1 MIRTTISICAL
12 LAGLLLLSLAMQQ
25 ARAQELLASGPA
37 LNAAETSHSGQP
49 AGGRSESGERVRVAE
64 RTDGRASQS
73 VPRQPAVLDERAEID
88 SEELDILR
96 DRIRECLTWH
106 FQRPED
112 ASRRSPWGVM
122 HALIAYG
129 VDTEI
134 YAGNQKVNA
143 IGWLCWNRPCR
154 GQRLLGTIN
163 GQLMAHQGPGVQG
176 HHGQFL
182 CMLAQS
188 RVAKDFGLKVDGND
202 FTVADLVEYEK
213 QGCEPGSEL
222 TFKLIGLSHYLP
234 SDETW
239 QNRYGKWDIQRLIR
253 EELAQPVIGAACGG
267 SHRMMGFSY
276 AVRQRKKEGK
286 PITGQW
292 KRAETF
298 AADFQDYTFRL
309 QNRDGS
315 FSTNWFEGRGSS
327 PDIDRRLQTTGH
339 VLEWLVYS
347 LPKEQLRERRMVR
360 SVDYLARLMLENRDK
375 SWEIG
380 PKGHAL
386 HALALYDQRVFD
398 SKVGKGAYR
407 VARSDDQE

>member
-12 LAGLLLLSLAMQQ
+12 LGGLLLLSLMMHE
-25 ARAQELLASGPA
+25 ARAQDISASGPDVS
-37 LNAAETSHSGQP
+37 LNAPQTSDASQP
-49 AGGRSESGERVRVAE
+49 AAEGDESVRVAE
-64 RTDGRASQS
+64 RTDDRAAQS
-73 VPRQPAVLDERAEID
+73 VLRRPAELDEREEIG

-96 DRIRECLTWH
+96 DRIRDCLTYH

-129 VDTEI
+129 VDTDI
-134 YAGNQKVNA
+134 LAGGQKVNA
-143 IGWLCWNRPCR
+143 IGWLCWNRPCN
-154 GQRLLGTIN
+154 GQKLLGTSN
-163 GQLMAHQGPGVQG
+163 GRLLAHQGPGVQG

-182 CMLAQS
+182 AMLAQS
-188 RVAKDFGLKVDGND
+188 RVADEYMLKVDGKE
-202 FTVADLVEYEK
+202 FTVADLIEYEK
-213 QGCEPGSEL
+213 QGCEPKSEL

-234 SDETW
+234 SDATW
-239 QNRYGKWDIQRLIR
+239 TNRHGDWDIERLIR

-267 SHRMMGFSY
+267 THRMMGFSY
-276 AVRQRKKEGK
+276 AIKQRKKEDK
-286 PITGQW
+286 PIEGQW
-292 KRAETF
+292 LRAEKF
-298 AADFQDYTFRL
+298 VNDFHDYTFRL

-339 VLEWLVYS
+339 ILEWLIYS
-347 LPKEQLRERRMVR
+347 LPEEQLRERRMVR
-360 SVDYLARLMLENRDK
+360 SVDYLTRLMLQNPSH

-386 HALALYDQRVFD
+386 HALVLYDQKVFGND
-398 SKVGKGAYR
+398 IGKGVYR
-407 VARSDDQE
+407 VARSDETE